1 MQNNWSEPVLSK
13 INEARHPY
21 EGYEQPVTFSKL
33 KEFRSMILC
42 ELINQFEI
50 TEEQDISKVV
60 RKVEEFDILPSKKA
74 EMLRMLVQ
82 FNRIMAKGY
91 DSILFGRTMLR
102 LIGCNDA
109 FRKAE
114 KCLEYQKDSE
124 GNFIECYTN
133 ESLSEWYNY
142 IDNALPQ
149 YVSIGDEYREI
160 MRQYILHS
168 KKFEHHAISYSILYR
183 QIYTQIK

>member
-1 MQNNWSEPVLSK
+1 MSK
-13 INEARHPY
+13 INEAKHPY
-21 EGYEQPVTFSKL
+21 EGYEQPITFEKL
-33 KEFRSMILC
+33 REFRSSVLS
-42 ELINQFEI
+42 ELINQFEL
-50 TEEQDISKVV
+50 TDEQDISKVI
-60 RKVEEFDILPSKKA
+60 RKVEEFDILPAEKA

-82 FNRIMAKGY
+82 FNHIMAQGY

-102 LIGCNDA
+102 LVGCNDA

-114 KCLEYQKDSE
+114 KYLEYKTDDE
-124 GNFIECYTN
+124 GNLMECYTN

-149 YVSIGDEYREI
+149 YVAVDDTYREI
-160 MRQYILHS
+160 VLAQYILHS